1 MRRDAAKLYIDY
13 LMPIASL
20 KIKGRAVLAPM
31 AGVADTAFRLL
42 ALKYGAGMVY
52 SELIS
57 ADGLVR
63 RNDKTLELIRIREEE
78 RPFGI
83 QIFGSDPSVMSEAAA
98 MVSQAGPD
106 LIDLNFGCPVRKVIQ
121 RGAGSA
127 LLKDLPLL
135 RRIVRSVVR
144 QADRPVTA
152 KIRSGWSERSIVA
165 EEAARIVEEEG
176 GQAVTVHARPRS
188 MKFQGEAD
196 WTVIARVK
204 EAVSI
209 PVIGNGDV
217 FSPEDAGRMLD
228 ETGCD
233 AVMIGRGAMGRP
245 WIFEEVNAFL
255 RNGRYRLLSAEAR
268 IDVCLAHYGLAL
280 EMLEPE
286 RAVREMRKHIGW
298 YVKGLHGSH
307 RLRKT
312 VFEMDDPV
320 QVESCLRDFQRS
332 LKKED

>member
-1 MRRDAAKLYIDY
+1 MQ
-13 LMPIASL
+13 MQIASL

-83 QIFGSDPSVMSEAAA
+83 QIFGSDPAVMGEAAA
-98 MVSQAGPD
+98 LASQAGPD
-106 LIDLNFGCPVRKVIQ
+106 LIDLNFGCPVRKVVH

-135 RRIVRSVVR
+135 RRIVRSVVG
-144 QADRPVTA
+144 ASDRPVTA
-152 KIRSGWSERSIVA
+152 KIRSGWSDRSIVA

-176 GQAVTVHARPRS
+176 GQAVTVHARHRS
-188 MKFQGEAD
+188 MKFQGQAD
-196 WTVIARVK
+196 WAIITRVR

-217 FSPEDAGRMLD
+217 FSPEDAGRMLE

-245 WIFEEVNAFL
+245 WIFDEVNAFL
-255 RNGRYRLLSAEAR
+255 RDGRYQPFSAGER
-268 IDVCLAHYGLAL
+268 IDVCLAHYSLAMKIL
-280 EMLEPE
+280 GYE

-298 YVKGLHGSH
+298 YVKGLPGSH
-307 RLRKT
+307 RLRKM
-312 VFEMDDPV
+312 VFEMEDPE
-320 QVESCLRDFQRS
+320 QVASGLREFKRS
-332 LKKED
+332 LITAG